1 MISIIFIEYLFVA
14 TSVVSTISIL
24 FMINNMANIATNNFI
39 KLKQEKKSLEE
50 IQKKNSSD
58 KKNLKEMS
66 IFDDPK
72 MEILIKENH
81 RLCVRCDIL
90 EEELTKLRVIQNEQN
105 YLHPI
110 I

>member
-1 MISIIFIEYLFVA
+1 
-14 TSVVSTISIL
+14 
-24 FMINNMANIATNNFI
+24 MINNMANIATNNFI